1 MFGLVAGGIAVV
13 AGLGIMGAMRRANRK
28 AGDGY
33 VYEEHP
39 GRDYGAKLR
48 RYPVAAAAPL
58 VAVGALV
65 IGLQCVYAQDIGE
78 AVVLRNLGGSVAGHT
93 EEAGFHLKAPW
104 QDALTWDIRNR
115 QINFFKDS
123 DYAYDGGSYTGA
135 EVSIND
141 ASGTK
146 ANIDVQVIYSLDADD
161 VESLYAEYGTQEAF
175 VTNYVSNDLRATARD
190 VAGGFDTITL
200 LTDRSSY
207 TQAISAALSEQWR
220 DKGVIVEQVQ
230 VQDIRYADSV
240 TDAYAEAQTAEVA
253 KQKAQNAQE
262 TAKVEAE
269 TKKIEAQGEADANA
283 ILTQSLTDEVL
294 RQQYIDALAAAAKNG
309 GLIVVPEGSQPIVG
323 TGRAADGS

>member
-1 MFGLVAGGIAVV
+1 MFELVAGGIAVV
-13 AGLGIMGAMRRANRK
+13 AGLGLMGAMRRANKK

-33 VYEEHP
+33 VYDEYP

-104 QDALTWDIRNR
+104 QDCIVYDIRNNV
-115 QINFFKDS
+115 ITFTKDGS
-123 DYAYDGGSYTGA
+123 DDYMGGSATGSH
-135 EVSIND
+135 VTVND
-141 ASGTK
+141 ASGVS
-146 ANIDVQVIYSLDADD
+146 ADMDIQVNYSLDPSKAVDIYRD
-161 VESLYAEYGTQEAF
+161 YGTQENF
-175 VTNYVSNDLRATARD
+175 VKSIAAIDARS
-190 VAGGFDTITL
+190 VPREMAGQFDTITM
-200 LTDRSSY
+200 LTDRGKF
-207 TQAISAALSEQWR
+207 TQAVQEALA
-220 DKGVIVEQVQ
+220 DKWERYGLTIEQVS
-230 VQDIRYADSV
+230 VQEIRYPEEVASK
-240 TDAYAEAQTAEVA
+240 YAEAQQALIDKE
-253 KQKAQNAQE
+253 KAQNEQE

-283 ILTQSLTDEVL
+283 ILTQSLTPEVL
-294 RQQYIDALAAAAKNG
+294 QEQYISALAQAAKNG

-323 TGRAADGS
+323 TGKSE